1 MDYNAGLVLDELESL
16 KLEEKTLV
24 VFLGM
29 YSNRT
34 CRECSIRRRYTPNV

>member
-16 KLEEKTLV
+16 HLEEKTLV

-29 YSNRT
+29 QQLF
-34 CRECSIRRRYTPNV
+34 ECTVSVDVH